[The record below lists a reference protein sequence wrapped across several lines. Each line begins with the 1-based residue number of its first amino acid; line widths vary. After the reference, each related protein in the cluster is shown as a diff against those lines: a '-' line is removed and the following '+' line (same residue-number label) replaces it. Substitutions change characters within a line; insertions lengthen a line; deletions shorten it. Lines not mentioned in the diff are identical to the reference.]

1 MIQYVFTQYLKA
13 INTKKNTNNHD
24 DTFAPK
30 YISIKC
36 PKNIIYMLTEIKT
49 NWGDLNNGNF
59 KTIFWKSLQKCKG
72 CGSYKKERI
81 KLEIT
86 LSSKYTKHFIDYWL
100 KQSNHLQKNKVKEPK
115 YINQNFKLIK

>member
-13 INTKKNTNNHD
+13 INTKKTQMTMD

-49 NWGDLNNGNF
+49 N
-59 KTIFWKSLQKCKG
+59 
-72 CGSYKKERI
+72 
-81 KLEIT
+81 
-86 LSSKYTKHFIDYWL
+86 
-100 KQSNHLQKNKVKEPK
+100 
-115 YINQNFKLIK
+115 

>member
-13 INTKKNTNNHD
+13 INTKKTQMTMD

-59 KTIFWKSLQKCKG
+59 TNLIQNCKN
-72 CGSYKKERI
+72 
-81 KLEIT
+81 KLE
-86 LSSKYTKHFIDYWL
+86 L
-100 KQSNHLQKNKVKEPK
+100 KQFFGKVCKNARDAEVTKK
-115 YINQNFKLIK
+115 NALN